1 MRGCFACATLT
12 HWHGL
17 RFGPPLCFGRCC
29 SPASSPQNDG
39 GSTGHGKEAG
49 ERALKQWLRG
59 EEPGGFAAL
68 QGAALQVDE
77 AADRL
82 KGTEQA
88 MLDAQKEL
96 ANRTM
101 LATKMSEAKAVSVS
115 AEQLANMLDQRS
127 SEAEQRQQDAQLAKE
142 HARQAVQRKQEAS
155 ESLAGMRTKERD
167 ALEAVAELQR
177 TLSSSEPS
185 ETSES

>member
-1 MRGCFACATLT
+1 
-12 HWHGL
+12 
-17 RFGPPLCFGRCC
+17 
-29 SPASSPQNDG
+29 
-39 GSTGHGKEAG
+39 
-49 ERALKQWLRG
+49 
-59 EEPGGFAAL
+59 
-68 QGAALQVDE
+68 
-77 AADRL
+77 
-82 KGTEQA
+82 
-88 MLDAQKEL
+88 
-96 ANRTM
+96 
-101 LATKMSEAKAVSVS
+101 
-115 AEQLANMLDQRS
+115 MLDQRS

>member
-1 MRGCFACATLT
+1 MAKRGRGSRLT
-12 HWHGL
+12 PPRKTHTRQPRTSSG
-17 RFGPPLCFGRCC
+17 FGPVGIT
-29 SPASSPQNDG
+29 DG
-39 GSTGHGKEAG
+39 DV
-49 ERALKQWLRG
+49 QW
-59 EEPGGFAAL
+59 
-68 QGAALQVDE
+68 AALQVDE

-115 AEQLANMLDQRS
+115 AEQLAKMLDQRS

-142 HARQAVQRKQEAS
+142 LARQAVQRKQEAS

>member
-1 MRGCFACATLT
+1 MAKRGRGSRLT
-12 HWHGL
+12 PPRKKHA
-17 RFGPPLCFGRCC
+17 RQPRTTTSFGPVGIT
-29 SPASSPQNDG
+29 DG
-39 GSTGHGKEAG
+39 DV
-49 ERALKQWLRG
+49 QW
-59 EEPGGFAAL
+59 
-68 QGAALQVDE
+68 AALQVDE

-101 LATKMSEAKAVSVS
+101 LATKMSEARAVSVS

-142 HARQAVQRKQEAS
+142 QARQAVQRKQEAS